1 MRQVSLSPSEWQ
13 VMERLWDRSPQSLT
27 ELAKALGADVGWSK
41 STVITLVGRLE
52 QKGAVTYTVEGRT
65 RQYVPAV
72 DRQAAAMEETA
83 SLLRRVYRGSVGMLL
98 HTLAD
103 SRALTDQDLRELEA
117 ILDQAKKE
125 RESHD

>member
-1 MRQVSLSPSEWQ
+1 
-13 VMERLWDRSPQSLT
+13 MERLWDRSPQSLT